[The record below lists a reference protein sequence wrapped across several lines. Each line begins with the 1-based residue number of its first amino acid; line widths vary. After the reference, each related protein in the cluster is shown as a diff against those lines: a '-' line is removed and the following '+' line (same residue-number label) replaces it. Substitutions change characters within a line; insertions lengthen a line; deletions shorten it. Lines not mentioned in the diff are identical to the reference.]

1 MSDAVCTILLTIEKW
16 KKIYNLGT
24 RWILGNLCAKEI
36 HYGDVEE
43 KLETITNTFLQRG
56 TMLMCGRSIVSEKG
70 F

>member
-16 KKIYNLGT
+16 KKIYNFGT

-36 HYGDVEE
+36 HCGDVEE
-43 KLETITNTFLQRG
+43 KLETIANTFLQRG
-56 TMLMCGRSIVSEKG
+56 TMLMCGRSEVSEKG

>member
-1 MSDAVCTILLTIEKW
+1 MSDAVYTILLTIEKW
-16 KKIYNLGT
+16 KKIYNFGT

-36 HYGDVEE
+36 HCGDVEE

-56 TMLMCGRSIVSEKG
+56 TMLMCGRSKVSEKG